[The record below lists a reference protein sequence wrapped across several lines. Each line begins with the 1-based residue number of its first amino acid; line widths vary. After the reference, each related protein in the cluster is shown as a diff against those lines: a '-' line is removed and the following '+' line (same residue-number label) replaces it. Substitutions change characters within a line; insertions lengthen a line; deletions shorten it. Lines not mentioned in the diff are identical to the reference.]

1 VKGVFRLVLVVAS
14 APLVSGCFYFPTTFG
29 ASGGESANASAAQA
43 NVRGAIPAIE
53 AYYAENNTYSGVTLA
68 TLQEYDYGVKGV
80 RIAIANDQTYCVEST
95 AGGETY
101 SKAGPAA
108 DILPGSC
115 PPSAPPPEL
124 PEPAQT
130 LREAVQAMENYRL
143 AHGSFTNVMIKDLQ
157 VFAGPLEGVTIAH
170 VTPGT
175 YCLEKTVDGTTWIA
189 RESGDVGVGAC

>member
-53 AYYAENNTYSGVTLA
+53 AYYADNNTYSGVTLA
-68 TLQEYDYGVKGV
+68 TLQEYDYGVKAV
-80 RIAIANDQTYCVEST
+80 RIAMANDQTYCAEST

-143 AHGSFTNVMIKDLQ
+143 AHGSFTNVTIKDLQ